1 MYRLFVPQWWTEDNA
16 VEHVSF
22 FGYYLRRLLWFKYK
36 RHPVYDHLLVKINRY
51 TRNRHFE
58 EDMFRKPR
66 FDEVFETLK
75 KIAN

>member
-1 MYRLFVPQWWTEDNA
+1 MHRLFVPQWWTEDNA
-16 VEHVSF
+16 VEYISPI
-22 FGYYLRRLLWFKYK
+22 GYYLRRIVWFRYIPHPHYK
-36 RHPVYDHLLVKINRY
+36 GLLVKINRY

-75 KIAN
+75 KFAN